1 MTPTRK
7 LPLGIQTFE
16 ELRKKG
22 CLYVDKTD
30 MVWHIANGN
39 KYNYLSRPR
48 RFGKSLL
55 ASTLHS
61 YFDGRRDLFEGLK
74 IMEMETEWVSR
85 PVFHF
90 DMSSISSAD
99 GFLSYLNRK
108 LSEYEEVYGR
118 VESEGK
124 ASDRFAGIIHRSYQK
139 TGQEV
144 AIIIDEYDSPVRN
157 TLNTADHDAT
167 RAHYRDF
174 LSILKSEGSYI
185 HCVFI
190 TGIAKFT
197 QLSLF
202 SALNTLRN
210 LSFESRYASLC
221 GITNEEIESCLGPEM
236 DVMAKAMGVTYEQL
250 RQRLREY
257 YDGYHF
263 TDDLIDVYNPT
274 SLLTALDDK
283 KIRNY
288 WASDG
293 ATLLLPTILMEN
305 DVQMEK
311 LDPSSVERTELET
324 SDYLMSNYLV
334 ALYQMGYLT
343 IKDYDEWGY
352 TLGFPNDEV
361 RQTLSKIVLPNLTP
375 SLDSPERS
383 SVLGRMASAMERGDV
398 DTAMLCLSQ
407 LVAAAPYDNQRHK
420 VLESHFQ
427 FLLSMIF
434 YSLNFSVQQEVRVA
448 AGRIDMVVTTRRWL
462 YVIELK
468 LKSNGGVLAAMEQMQ
483 ARRYVD
489 AYSAQYRQL
498 CQLAIEFDDDTHCVN
513 RWIHSG
519 FQMG

>member
-1 MTPTRK
+1 MTPSRK

-16 ELRKKG
+16 ELRRKG

-39 KYNYLSRPR
+39 KYNYLNRPR

-74 IMEMETEWVSR
+74 IMEMETDWVSR

-108 LSEYEEVYGR
+108 LSEYEEVYGI
-118 VESEGK
+118 VEAEGR
-124 ASDRFAGIIHRSYQK
+124 ASDRFAGIIRRSYQK
-139 TGQEV
+139 TEQEV

-157 TLNTADHDAT
+157 TLTTADHDAT

-190 TGIAKFT
+190 TGISKFT

-221 GITNEEIESCLGPEM
+221 GITNEEIESCLGTEM
-236 DVMAKAMGVTYEQL
+236 DVMAKAMGMTYEQL

-274 SLLTALDDK
+274 SLFTALDDK

-288 WASDG
+288 RASDG
-293 ATLLLPTILMEN
+293 ATLLLPTILSEN
-305 DVQMEK
+305 NIEIEK
-311 LDPSSVERTELET
+311 MDHVVVSRTELET
-324 SDYLMSNYLV
+324 SDYLLSKPAV
-334 ALYQMGYLT
+334 SLYQMGYLT
-343 IKDYDEWGY
+343 IKDYDEWNY
-352 TLGFPNDEV
+352 ILGFSNAEV
-361 RQTLSKIVLPNLTP
+361 RQTMSDIVLPNVMPELSS
-375 SLDSPERS
+375 SLRVSA
-383 SVLGRMASAMERGDV
+383 LGRMAAAMDSGDV
-398 DTAMLCLSQ
+398 DSAMQYISQ

-427 FLLSMIF
+427 FLLSMMF
-434 YSLNFSVQQEVRVA
+434 YSVNFSVQQEVRVA